1 MNESTAV
8 LPRPA
13 AEEVAAPARLSIVVP
28 LYNEQE
34 NVHPLVARV
43 HEAMRASPW
52 AWELILVD
60 DGSSDQTL
68 AALQEERAARG
79 NHVRLIALRRN
90 FGQTAAMQAGIE
102 AARGELI
109 ATLDGDLQN
118 DPGDIVRLAA
128 HLIASD
134 VDVVAGWRKR
144 RLDKFLT
151 RRLPSMLANR
161 LIGSMTGVRLH
172 DYGCTLKVFRASVLK
187 QVPLFGEMHRFI
199 PAWLATVTSPA
210 RMDEVPVNHRARV
223 AGTSKY
229 GLSRT
234 FRVITDLLSMHFF
247 LNYGTRPG
255 HFFGGIGLFTGSVGG
270 LILAWLAVQ
279 KFVMGQAI
287 GGRPLLTMG
296 FFLVIAGLQL
306 LLTGV
311 LAELLIRIYYDGR
324 HAQPYH
330 HGNGTA
336 PSDDA
341 GWHSL
346 R

>member
-1 MNESTAV
+1 VSLAPGSCRRNCGWHRGSAQMAHTNRFVAARVPRMNESTAV

-144 RLDKFLT
+144 RHDKFLT

-187 QVPLFGEMHRFI
+187 QVPLFGE
-199 PAWLATVTSPA
+199 
-210 RMDEVPVNHRARV
+210 
-223 AGTSKY
+223 
-229 GLSRT
+229 
-234 FRVITDLLSMHFF
+234 
-247 LNYGTRPG
+247 
-255 HFFGGIGLFTGSVGG
+255 
-270 LILAWLAVQ
+270 
-279 KFVMGQAI
+279 
-287 GGRPLLTMG
+287 
-296 FFLVIAGLQL
+296 
-306 LLTGV
+306 
-311 LAELLIRIYYDGR
+311 
-324 HAQPYH
+324 
-330 HGNGTA
+330 
-336 PSDDA
+336 
-341 GWHSL
+341 
-346 R
+346 